1 MNKSCKWK
9 VKLSICKKWEQ
20 LAQGE
25 SLQPMLVDG
34 GTESYEREGLKVRAW
49 QDATIAE
56 TT

>member
-1 MNKSCKWK
+1 
-9 VKLSICKKWEQ
+9 
-20 LAQGE
+20 
-25 SLQPMLVDG
+25 MLIYG